1 MLNEINTLIV
11 RFQKPLI
18 AIKNAVDTRLFGP
31 QLYGPGITRTTNRR
45 QFNGEETEKRH
56 RSRFVSLLLV
66 STKKT
71 PTRRPMS
78 VLCSV
83 LLST

>member
-1 MLNEINTLIV
+1 MLNEINTLIG

-56 RSRFVSLLLV
+56 RLCIIVVGFY
-66 STKKT
+66 KKT
-71 PTRRPMS
+71 PTRQPMS

-83 LLST
+83 LF